1 MYTLNDIQLSEKNK
15 HLSLITSESVG
26 IGHPD
31 KICDQIADHVLT
43 QCLKHDKNS
52 RVACEVFASNHLI
65 VIGGE
70 ITTKAYVD
78 VIKLAWEVL
87 LPLGYNENDFTILS
101 NINKQSPEISQ
112 HVNKRRSFGAGDIGV
127 VYGYATNETAEYLP
141 LTYVLASRFLFKIN
155 ELTKQKKLPGANFDT
170 KCQVTC
176 FYDENNKPVGIDTVI
191 ISLQHKK
198 DANLPKLFDEVK
210 KLAIYPIVDEYKLNK
225 DFKVIFNNGGSFI
238 VGGPFGDTGLTGRKL
253 MVDTYGTIGRH
264 GGGAFSGKDYTKV
277 DRTGAYIA
285 RYIAKNIVAA
295 KLADRCEVQM
305 CYNIGAELP
314 ESINIDCF
322 NTNKVSIEKIYQI
335 VGKVFDLNLSYN
347 IKNFDMPNLPYDK
360 YSLYGHFNQITGP
373 KPWEKT
379 NKVAEIKKLI

>member
-1 MYTLNDIQLSEKNK
+1 MEKNK

-198 DANLPKLFDEVK
+198 DANQLKLFDEVK

-285 RYIAKNIVAA
+285 RYITKNIVAA

-360 YSLYGHFNQITGP
+360 YSLYGHFTQITGP

>member
-1 MYTLNDIQLSEKNK
+1 MEKNK

-198 DANLPKLFDEVK
+198 DANQLKLFDEVK

-314 ESINIDCF
+314 ESMNIDCF

>member
-1 MYTLNDIQLSEKNK
+1 MEKNK

-198 DANLPKLFDEVK
+198 DANQLKLFDEVK

>member
-1 MYTLNDIQLSEKNK
+1 MEKNK
-15 HLSLITSESVG
+15 HLSLIASESVG

-379 NKVAEIKKLI
+379 NKVAGIKKLI

>member
-1 MYTLNDIQLSEKNK
+1 MEKNK

-198 DANLPKLFDEVK
+198 DANQLKLFDEVK

-285 RYIAKNIVAA
+285 RYITKNIVAA
-295 KLADRCEVQM
+295 KLADRCEMQM

-347 IKNFDMPNLPYDK
+347 IKNFDMPNLPYDM
-360 YSLYGHFNQITGP
+360 YSLYGHFTQITGP

>member
-1 MYTLNDIQLSEKNK
+1 MGKLQLK
-15 HLSLITSESVG
+15 LI
-26 IGHPD
+26 
-31 KICDQIADHVLT
+31 
-43 QCLKHDKNS
+43 
-52 RVACEVFASNHLI
+52 
-65 VIGGE
+65 
-70 ITTKAYVD
+70 
-78 VIKLAWEVL
+78 
-87 LPLGYNENDFTILS
+87 GYNENDFTILS

-225 DFKVIFNNGGSFI
+225 DFKVIFNNGGRFI

-373 KPWEKT
+373 KP
-379 NKVAEIKKLI
+379 

>member
-1 MYTLNDIQLSEKNK
+1 MEKNK

-379 NKVAEIKKLI
+379 NKVAGIKKLI

>member
-1 MYTLNDIQLSEKNK
+1 MEKNK

-43 QCLKHDKNS
+43 QSLKHDKNS

>member
-1 MYTLNDIQLSEKNK
+1 MEKNK

-198 DANLPKLFDEVK
+198 DANQLKLFDEVK

-285 RYIAKNIVAA
+285 RYITKNIVAA
-295 KLADRCEVQM
+295 KLADRCEMQM

-360 YSLYGHFNQITGP
+360 YSLYGHFTQITGP

>member
-1 MYTLNDIQLSEKNK
+1 MEKNK
-15 HLSLITSESVG
+15 HLSLIASESVG

-112 HVNKRRSFGAGDIGV
+112 HVNKRRSFGAGDIGL

-379 NKVAEIKKLI
+379 NKVAGIKKLI

>member
-1 MYTLNDIQLSEKNK
+1 MEKNK

>member
-1 MYTLNDIQLSEKNK
+1 MEKNK

-43 QCLKHDKNS
+43 QWLKHDKTR

-285 RYIAKNIVAA
+285 RYITKNIVAA
-295 KLADRCEVQM
+295 KLADRCEMQM

-360 YSLYGHFNQITGP
+360 YSLYGHFTQITGP

>member
-1 MYTLNDIQLSEKNK
+1 MPMEKNK

-43 QCLKHDKNS
+43 QCLKYDKNS

>member
-1 MYTLNDIQLSEKNK
+1 MEKNK
-15 HLSLITSESVG
+15 HLSLIASESVG

-335 VGKVFDLNLSYN
+335 VVKVFDLNLSYN

>member
-1 MYTLNDIQLSEKNK
+1 MEKNK
-15 HLSLITSESVG
+15 HLSFITSESVG

-31 KICDQIADHVLT
+31 KICDQIADHVLSE
-43 QCLKHDKNS
+43 CLKHDKNS

-127 VYGYATNETAEYLP
+127 VYGFATNETAEYLP
-141 LTYVLASRFLFKIN
+141 LTYVLASKFLFRIN

-210 KLAIYPIVDEYKLNK
+210 KQVIYPIVDEYNLNK
-225 DFKVIFNNGGSFI
+225 DFNIIFNNGGSFV

-295 KLADRCEVQM
+295 GIADRCEVQM
-305 CYNIGAELP
+305 CYNIGGELP

-322 NTNKVSIEKIYQI
+322 NTNKITLDKIYSI
-335 VGKVFDLNLSYN
+335 VDKVFNLNLSYN

-360 YSLYGHFNQITGP
+360 YSLYGHFTQITGT

-379 NKVAEIKKLI
+379 DKVSIIKKLI

>member
-1 MYTLNDIQLSEKNK
+1 MEKNK

-198 DANLPKLFDEVK
+198 DANQLKLFDEVK

-285 RYIAKNIVAA
+285 RYITKNIVAA

-360 YSLYGHFNQITGP
+360 YSLYGHFTQITSP

>member
-1 MYTLNDIQLSEKNK
+1 MMSMEKNK

-43 QCLKHDKNS
+43 QCLKYDKNS

-360 YSLYGHFNQITGP
+360 YSLYGHFTQITGP

>member
-1 MYTLNDIQLSEKNK
+1 MEKNK
-15 HLSLITSESVG
+15 HLSLIASESVG

-360 YSLYGHFNQITGP
+360 YSLYGHFTQITGP

>member
-1 MYTLNDIQLSEKNK
+1 MMSMEKKK

-26 IGHPD
+26 VGHPD

-43 QCLKHDKNS
+43 ECLKHDKNS

-70 ITTKAYVD
+70 IATKAYVD

-127 VYGYATNETAEYLP
+127 VYGYATNETPEYLP
-141 LTYVLASRFLFKIN
+141 LTYVLASKFLFKIN

-176 FYDENNKPVGIDTVI
+176 FYDENNKPVGIDAVI

-198 DANLPKLFDEVK
+198 DANLSKLFDEVK
-210 KLAIYPIVDEYKLNK
+210 KQAIYPIVDEYKLNK
-225 DFKVIFNNGGSFI
+225 DFNVIFNNGGSFVI
-238 VGGPFGDTGLTGRKL
+238 GGPFGDTGLTGRKL

-295 KLADRCEVQM
+295 GLADRCEVQM

-314 ESINIDCF
+314 ESINIECF
-322 NTNKVSIEKIYQI
+322 NTNRIGIDKIYEI
-335 VGKVFDLNLSYN
+335 VNKVFELNLSYN
-347 IKNFDMPNLPYDK
+347 IKYFDMPNLPYDK
-360 YSLYGHFNQITGP
+360 YSLYGHFTQITGA

-379 NKVAEIKKLI
+379 DKVAQIKKLV

>member
-1 MYTLNDIQLSEKNK
+1 MPK
-15 HLSLITSESVG
+15 
-26 IGHPD
+26 
-31 KICDQIADHVLT
+31 C
-43 QCLKHDKNS
+43 
-52 RVACEVFASNHLI
+52 
-65 VIGGE
+65 
-70 ITTKAYVD
+70 
-78 VIKLAWEVL
+78 
-87 LPLGYNENDFTILS
+87 
-101 NINKQSPEISQ
+101 
-112 HVNKRRSFGAGDIGV
+112 
-127 VYGYATNETAEYLP
+127 
-141 LTYVLASRFLFKIN
+141 
-155 ELTKQKKLPGANFDT
+155 FDT

-285 RYIAKNIVAA
+285 RYITKNIVAA
-295 KLADRCEVQM
+295 KLADRCEMQM

-373 KPWEKT
+373 KP
-379 NKVAEIKKLI
+379 

>member
-1 MYTLNDIQLSEKNK
+1 MEKNK
-15 HLSLITSESVG
+15 HLSLIASESVG

-314 ESINIDCF
+314 ESMNIDCF

-360 YSLYGHFNQITGP
+360 YSLYGHFTQITGP

>member
-1 MYTLNDIQLSEKNK
+1 MEKNK

-285 RYIAKNIVAA
+285 RYITKNIVAA
-295 KLADRCEVQM
+295 KLADRCEMQM

>member
-1 MYTLNDIQLSEKNK
+1 MEKNK

-210 KLAIYPIVDEYKLNK
+210 KLAIYPIVDEYKLNN

-360 YSLYGHFNQITGP
+360 YSLYGHFTQITGP

>member
-1 MYTLNDIQLSEKNK
+1 MEKNK
-15 HLSLITSESVG
+15 HLSLIASESVG

-198 DANLPKLFDEVK
+198 DANLSKLFDEVK
-210 KLAIYPIVDEYKLNK
+210 KQAIYPIVDEYKLNK
-225 DFKVIFNNGGSFI
+225 DFNVIFNNGGSFI

>member
-1 MYTLNDIQLSEKNK
+1 MEKNK

-101 NINKQSPEISQ
+101 NINKQSREISQ

-198 DANLPKLFDEVK
+198 DANQLKLFDEVK

-285 RYIAKNIVAA
+285 RYITKNIVAA

-360 YSLYGHFNQITGP
+360 YSLYGHFTQITGP

>member
-1 MYTLNDIQLSEKNK
+1 MMSMEKKK

-26 IGHPD
+26 VGHPD

-43 QCLKHDKNS
+43 ECLKHDKNS

-70 ITTKAYVD
+70 IATKAYVD

>member
-1 MYTLNDIQLSEKNK
+1 MEKNK

-198 DANLPKLFDEVK
+198 DANQLKLFDEVK

-295 KLADRCEVQM
+295 KLADRCEMQM

-360 YSLYGHFNQITGP
+360 YSLYGHFTQITGP

>member
-1 MYTLNDIQLSEKNK
+1 MEKNK

-347 IKNFDMPNLPYDK
+347 IKNFDLPNLSYDK

>member
-1 MYTLNDIQLSEKNK
+1 MEKNK

-198 DANLPKLFDEVK
+198 DANQLKLFDEVK

-285 RYIAKNIVAA
+285 RYITKNIVAA

-347 IKNFDMPNLPYDK
+347 IKNFDMPNLPYDM
-360 YSLYGHFNQITGP
+360 YSLYGHFTQITGP

>member
-1 MYTLNDIQLSEKNK
+1 MMSMEKNK

-43 QCLKHDKNS
+43 QCLKYDKNS

-141 LTYVLASRFLFKIN
+141 LTYVLTSRFLFKIN

-360 YSLYGHFNQITGP
+360 YSLYGHFTQITGP

-379 NKVAEIKKLI
+379 NKVAGIKKLI

>member
-1 MYTLNDIQLSEKNK
+1 MEKNK

-285 RYIAKNIVAA
+285 RYITKNIVAA
-295 KLADRCEVQM
+295 KLADRCEMQM

-360 YSLYGHFNQITGP
+360 YSLYGHFTQITGP

>member
-1 MYTLNDIQLSEKNK
+1 MEKNK
-15 HLSLITSESVG
+15 HLSLIASESVG

-198 DANLPKLFDEVK
+198 DANQLKLFDEVK

-285 RYIAKNIVAA
+285 RYITKNIVAA
-295 KLADRCEVQM
+295 KLADRCEMQM

>member
-1 MYTLNDIQLSEKNK
+1 MEKNK

-285 RYIAKNIVAA
+285 RYITKNIVAA

-379 NKVAEIKKLI
+379 NKVAEIKKII

>member
-1 MYTLNDIQLSEKNK
+1 MEKNK

-198 DANLPKLFDEVK
+198 DANQLKLFDEVK

-285 RYIAKNIVAA
+285 RYITKNIVAA
-295 KLADRCEVQM
+295 KLADRCEMQM

-335 VGKVFDLNLSYN
+335 VGKVFDFHLSYN
-347 IKNFDMPNLPYDK
+347 IKNFDMPNLSYDK
-360 YSLYGHFNQITGP
+360 YSLYGHFTQITGP

>member
-1 MYTLNDIQLSEKNK
+1 MEKNK
-15 HLSLITSESVG
+15 HLSLIASESVG

>member
-1 MYTLNDIQLSEKNK
+1 MEKNK

-314 ESINIDCF
+314 ESMNIDCF

>member
-1 MYTLNDIQLSEKNK
+1 MEKNK

-43 QCLKHDKNS
+43 QCLKYDKNS

-314 ESINIDCF
+314 ESMNIDCF

-347 IKNFDMPNLPYDK
+347 IKNICQTYHMISIHYMVISTKLLVLN
-360 YSLYGHFNQITGP
+360 H
-373 KPWEKT
+373 EKRP
-379 NKVAEIKKLI
+379 IKLLKLKN

>member
-1 MYTLNDIQLSEKNK
+1 MEKNK

-198 DANLPKLFDEVK
+198 DANQLKLFDEVK

-347 IKNFDMPNLPYDK
+347 IKNFDMPNLPYDM
-360 YSLYGHFNQITGP
+360 YSLYGHFTQITGP

>member
-1 MYTLNDIQLSEKNK
+1 MEKNK

-210 KLAIYPIVDEYKLNK
+210 KLAIYPIVDEYKLNN

-347 IKNFDMPNLPYDK
+347 IKNFDMQNLPYDK
-360 YSLYGHFNQITGP
+360 YSLYGHFTQITGP